1 MKKIFALALVC
12 SLLVTGVCFAEKSK
26 LKKKTWTP
34 VQTRTENS
42 VQVQDFYNHKE
53 LYHEGNKQV
62 GLWFVTF
69 LPDRKKG
76 EYAYFYE
83 AIVMDYEN
91 GKYRI
96 IRTYQADKKNKID
109 KKTDKRF
116 ANADWKDISGTK
128 YETLYRRMKPS
139 IW

>member
-1 MKKIFALALVC
+1 MKKIIVFAMLL
-12 SLLVTGVCFAEKSK
+12 SLFVTGVCFAEKSK
-26 LKKKTWTP
+26 LKKKTWTS

-42 VQVQDFYNHKE
+42 LQVQDFYNHKE
-53 LYHEGNKQV
+53 LYHEGTKQV
-62 GLWFVTF
+62 GLWFATF
-69 LPDRKKG
+69 IPDRKSP
-76 EYAYFYE
+76 EYSYFYE
-83 AIVMDYEN
+83 AVVMDYAT

-109 KKTDKRF
+109 KTTDKRF
-116 ANADWKDISGTK
+116 ADAAWNDISGTK